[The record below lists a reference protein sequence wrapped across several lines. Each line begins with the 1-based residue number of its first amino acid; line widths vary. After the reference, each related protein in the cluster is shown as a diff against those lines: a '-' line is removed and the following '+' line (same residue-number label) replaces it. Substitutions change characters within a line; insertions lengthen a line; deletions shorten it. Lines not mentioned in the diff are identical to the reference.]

1 MQMERYPGRL
11 IPTYILE
18 RGDGVVVVV
27 VGVVVAAVGAAG
39 REGVVKAV
47 ADIAAGNCAP
57 VVDVAA
63 VGAPGREGVV
73 KAVGDIAAGNC
84 TVVDA
89 PAGRMGRRVPGTEAV
104 AAIAAG
110 YLKFNN
116 AKTWKILCRN

>member
-27 VGVVVAAVGAAG
+27 VGVVVAAVGAPG

-47 ADIAAGNCAP
+47 ADIAAGNCA
-57 VVDVAA
+57 
-63 VGAPGREGVV
+63 
-73 KAVGDIAAGNC
+73 
-84 TVVDA
+84 VVDA
-89 PAGRMGRRVPGTEAV
+89 PAGRIGGRVPGTEAIVLRTV

-110 YLKFNN
+110 YCSAIK
-116 AKTWKILCRN
+116 KDGVGE